1 MARKL
6 SDEEAA
12 CNIIRAK
19 RKYARIHFKTKTL
32 RLPLL
37 EEEDGKVSTTTLFH
51 CNISTGHVGLSHT
64 LACRNLTISPGKSSR
79 LICHTEKGL
88 ELIHKSRKYS
98 QENREERLARLRK
111 SYLENREEILAD
123 AKIRYQ
129 EQRKERLA
137 QAKKKCYEERE
148 RKETK

>member
-19 RKYARIHFKTKTL
+19 RKYARTHFKTKTL

-37 EEEDGKVSTTTLFH
+37 EEDGKVSTTTLFH
-51 CNISTGHVGLSHT
+51 CNISTGNIGLSHT
-64 LACRNLTISPGKSSR
+64 LTCRNLTISPGKSSR

-98 QENREERLARLRK
+98 QENREERLATLRK
-111 SYLENREEILAD
+111 SYLENREEILAN

-129 EQRKERLA
+129 KQRKERLA
-137 QAKKKCYEERE
+137 QAKKKYYEEKE